1 MHLKNT
7 ERAVYIGYDMGKNT
21 KNSSYTL
28 PNSLDY
34 DGSFSRGISQTGRTL
49 ISIQIS
55 IYKMA
60 GDIGGGIMLKAGIL
74 DANIPFQPE
83 GTTQRLN
90 EFDKVFIEIQKDKH
104 SVIAGD
110 FEISNPQG
118 YFTRY
123 FKKLKGLSYANEI
136 SIDKRYTSK
145 NRFNVAYQQKE
156 NSTG

>member
-1 MHLKNT
+1 
-7 ERAVYIGYDMGKNT
+7 
-21 KNSSYTL
+21 
-28 PNSLDY
+28 
-34 DGSFSRGISQTGRTL
+34 
-49 ISIQIS
+49 
-55 IYKMA
+55 MA
-60 GDIGGGIMLKAGIL
+60 GDIGGGIMLKAAIS

-110 FEISNPQG
+110 FEISSPHG

-145 NRFNVAYQQKE
+145 NRFNVAISKGKFNRINLKAVNGNQGPTNYMAIVVK
-156 NSTG
+156 SI